1 MANAQTPKDHDDD
14 GMKNNIRN
22 KFENMFSGQETPTHV
37 SAREVEAMK
46 ARLNELEIE
55 LARQSESQP
64 ADSKIADQKPV
75 TVQDPEKQN
84 HFTNWASSMAS
95 RSGGSKQIQ
104 NATRTLS
111 LLIGAIVFSLPIYF
125 YWAVKTGAWQI
136 YAIIAGLIFSGVLIG
151 LAISMVR
158 RNRVDTAMEMMI
170 VNASIIIPLIVAL
183 ISAVGIVLAATQFL
197 IILAITGQT
206 LSGSRAARA
215 LLAGFVFSVITLI
228 IDFTAQWSRLSVPG
242 LQSTIPVIALTLVI
256 ALGFVL
262 VRQFQNYSLRIKLVV
277 TFVAVALVAISTVG
291 YVTNR
296 VATAQFNEELGVH
309 FDELASRMA
318 RETSDALLANKLPLD
333 GLVLNKLIQ
342 DNVEVSSQAGTPDL
356 AILNSLDKRWGS
368 ASDND
373 LFVQQVLSN
382 EVAGELRE
390 LQERLPQYAELFV
403 TDKYGAII
411 SSTDRTSDY
420 YQADEEWWQQAWND
434 GAGAVFISQPEFD
447 ESTGIYAIDI
457 ALPIP
462 AHNRAYFVGVLRA
475 TVNINEL
482 TGLLSAGQFG
492 ETGQAILVF
501 PNNQFLTKEI
511 GVNLSTLDAQTISK
525 ISSLNDAYARFE
537 YNGSPSLV
545 SKSPVASLKEG
556 GDSNV
561 IRKLGWT
568 IVIHQDLEEANQP
581 IAATTQGIVL
591 AAIGVLIATAVLA
604 LFVGGLFSKPIENLT
619 FVAEQIG
626 SGNLAAKADESAK
639 DEVGTL
645 AQTFNRMTMQ
655 LRETLAGLEQRVAE
669 RTYDLELATEVGRS
683 VSEKIG
689 DLTEML
695 SQSVE
700 LIRSKYELYYTQ
712 IYLMD
717 SSGRNLVL
725 RAGTGDTGV
734 QLLQRGHRLMISST
748 SLNARAAL
756 SQRPVLVDD
765 TQKNVNFL
773 PNQLLPLTRS
783 ELAIPLVANNKVVG
797 VLDMQSE
804 KPERFSEASLTAFQV
819 LAGQLAIAIQN
830 AALFHQTEESRLVV
844 EAQARR
850 LTSSGW
856 QEFMNAIERSESIGY
871 VFNQNEVLPLAEFQG
886 AQSENT
892 LVIPIEIA
900 GASVG
905 EVQLAD
911 EANRKWTTSE
921 TEIVQAAM
929 ANFGQHIENLRL
941 LAQAEQYRSEAEQ
954 VSRRLTNEGWREY
967 LSTRTELGAG
977 YLYNQNEVQ
986 PLNGNGHNSSTPA
999 LSYPLVVR
1007 EEPIG
1012 ELILETVDET
1022 QTYTTELVSAVVEQ
1036 LSEHIENL
1044 RLLEQA
1050 EQKRLELET
1059 VATVSSTASTVLDP
1073 DKLLQAV
1080 VDLTKERF
1088 GLYHAHIYLADE
1100 AWQTLLIAAGA
1111 GEVGR
1116 KLVAEEHAI
1125 PMSIEQSLVARAAR
1139 EGKAVIINDVHS
1151 EPGFLPNPLLPE
1163 TRAEM
1168 AIPMIVG
1175 DRVLGVFDVQSNKS
1189 SGFTKEDA
1197 SIYTTLASQVAVALQ
1212 NARLYVEQAAT
1223 VTQLRELD
1231 RLKSSFLAN
1240 MSHELR
1246 TPLNSI
1252 LGFTD
1257 VMLEGLDGQLT
1268 DYMDNDLRLIQKNGQ
1283 HLLHLIND
1291 VLDMAKIESGKMN
1304 LNPEKFKI
1312 HDVLDEVTSITSTL
1326 ASEKNLSLFIQD
1338 DSDQEVEIFADNTR
1352 LRQVMI
1358 NLVNNSIKFTE
1369 KGKIALKA
1377 VSLDGSRILI
1387 SVKDTGIGIPPEELE
1402 DIFQEFSQVDT
1413 STTRKAGGT
1422 GLGLPISRKLV
1433 EMHGGRLWAEST
1445 GISGEGSTFFVEL
1458 PVEARITEVIEKQ
1471 EK

>member
-1 MANAQTPKDHDDD
+1 
-14 GMKNNIRN
+14 
-22 KFENMFSGQETPTHV
+22 MFSDQETPTYTSV
-37 SAREVEAMK
+37 REVEALK
-46 ARLNELEIE
+46 ARLNELETE
-55 LARQSESQP
+55 LARQSESQK
-64 ADSKIADQKPV
+64 ANSKTVDQKPV
-75 TVQDPEKQN
+75 KTQDPERQN
-84 HFTNWASSMAS
+84 HFSNWSS
-95 RSGGSKQIQ
+95 SKDSQSNGRNRIQ

-158 RNRVDTAMEMMI
+158 RNRVETAMEMMI
-170 VNASIIIPLIVAL
+170 ANASLIIPLIVAL
-183 ISAVGIVLAATQFL
+183 ISAVGVVLAATQFL

-206 LSGSRAARA
+206 LSGSRATRA

-228 IDFTAQWSRLSVPG
+228 IDFTAQWPRLSVPG

-256 ALGFVL
+256 ALGFL
-262 VRQFQNYSLRIKLVV
+262 LARQFQNYSLRIKLVV
-277 TFVAVALVAISTVG
+277 TFVAVALVSISAVG

-296 VATAQFNEELGVH
+296 VATAQLNDELGTN
-309 FDELASRMA
+309 FNELASHMA
-318 RETSDALLANKLPLD
+318 RETSDTILSNKIALD
-333 GLVLNKLIQ
+333 GLVLNKFIQ
-342 DNVEVSSQAGTPDL
+342 DGVEQANRDGTQNVSFMKYLDHQWAVSTIDDRLVERVL
-356 AILNSLDKRWGS
+356 ANP
-368 ASDND
+368 
-373 LFVQQVLSN
+373 
-382 EVAGELRE
+382 VAGELRE
-390 LQERLPQYAELFV
+390 LQDRLPQYAELFV
-403 TDKYGAII
+403 TNQYGAVIAA
-411 SSTDRTSDY
+411 TDQTSDY
-420 YQADEEWWQQAWND
+420 YQADEEWWQSAWNNGKGD
-434 GAGAVFISQPEFD
+434 IFVSQPEFD
-447 ESTGIYAIDI
+447 ESAGIYAIDM

-462 AHNRAYFVGVLRA
+462 AHNRSDFVGVLRA

-492 ETGQAILVF
+492 QTGQAVLVF

-511 GVNLSTLDAQTISK
+511 GVNLGTLDTQAISD
-525 ISSLNDAYARFE
+525 ISSINGAYARFE

-545 SKSPVASLKEG
+545 SKSPVASLRLG
-556 GDSNV
+556 RDGDV
-561 IRKLGWT
+561 IQRLGWT

-581 IAATTQGIVL
+581 ITATTQGIVL
-591 AAIGVLIATAVLA
+591 AAIGVLIATGVLA
-604 LFVGGLFSKPIENLT
+604 LIVGGLFSKPIENLT
-619 FVAEQIG
+619 SVAEQIG
-626 SGNLAAKADESAK
+626 SGNLAAKADERSK

-645 AQTFNRMTMQ
+645 AQTFNRMTVQ
-655 LRETLAGLEQRVAE
+655 LQEMLAGLEQRVAE
-669 RTYDLELATEVGRS
+669 RTHDLELATEVGRS
-683 VSEKIG
+683 VSEKMG

-717 SSGRNLVL
+717 PSGRNLVL
-725 RAGTGDTGV
+725 RAGTGDAGV

-748 SLNARAAL
+748 SLNARAAS

-765 TQKNVNFL
+765 TLKNVNFL

-783 ELAIPLVANNKVVG
+783 ELAVPLVANNRVVG

-804 KPERFSEASLTAFQV
+804 KPERFSEASLPAFQV

-830 AALFHQTEESRLVV
+830 AALFNQTEESRLVV
-844 EAQARR
+844 EEQARR

-886 AQSENT
+886 SQSENT

-900 GASVG
+900 GANVG

-921 TEIVQAAM
+921 TEIVQATM

-941 LAQAEQYRSEAEQ
+941 LAQADRYRGEAEQ

-977 YLYNQNEVQ
+977 YLYNQNQVQ
-986 PLNGNGHNSSTPA
+986 PLNGNGHNGSTPA

-1012 ELILETVDET
+1012 ELMLESVDDS
-1022 QTYTTELVSAVVEQ
+1022 QAYTTELVAAVVEQ
-1036 LSEHIENL
+1036 LSDHIENL

-1100 AWQTLLIAAGA
+1100 AWQTLLMAAGA
-1111 GEVGR
+1111 GEIGR

-1125 PMSIEQSLVARAAR
+1125 PMNIEQSLVARAAR
-1139 EGKAVIINDVHS
+1139 EGQAVIINDVGS

-1175 DRVLGVFDVQSNKS
+1175 DKVLGVFDVQSNKS
-1189 SGFTKEDA
+1189 SGFSKEDA
-1197 SIYTTLASQVAVALQ
+1197 NIYTTLASQVAVALQ

-1257 VMLEGLDGQLT
+1257 VMLEGLDGDLT
-1268 DYMDNDLRLIQKNGQ
+1268 EYMDNDLRLIQKNGQ

-1291 VLDMAKIESGKMN
+1291 VLDMAKIESGRMN
-1304 LNPEKFKI
+1304 LHPEKFRI
-1312 HDVLDEVTSITSTL
+1312 HSILDEVTSITSTL
-1326 ASEKNLSLFIQD
+1326 ASEKNLALFIEE
-1338 DSDQEVEIFADNTR
+1338 DSDQEIEIFADNTR

-1369 KGKIALKA
+1369 KGKIVLRA
-1377 VSLDGSRILI
+1377 SQLDGARVLI
-1387 SVKDTGIGIPPEELE
+1387 TVKDTGIGIPPEQLE
-1402 DIFQEFSQVDT
+1402 DVFQEFTQVDT
-1413 STTRKAGGT
+1413 STTRKVGGT
-1422 GLGLPISRKLV
+1422 GLGLPISRRLI

-1445 GISGEGSTFFVEL
+1445 GVSGEGSTFFVEL
-1458 PVEARITEVIEKQ
+1458 PIEARITEVIEKQ